1 MMKAL
6 SFFSL
11 ITFSDILILLGLVSV
26 GSGLFLC
33 FSLGWALVGVGAV
46 LLAIGVFGRK

>member
-1 MMKAL
+1 MKAFL
-6 SFFSL
+6 FNYIEFPDVLIFIGLASL
-11 ITFSDILILLGLVSV
+11 G
-26 GSGLFLC
+26 GGLFLC